1 MTSSDQPRAFPVVLV
16 PYDPAWPGMFEA
28 EHTALR
34 TALADL
40 EPDIEHV
47 GSTSVPGLAA
57 KPKIDILVG
66 LRTWGDLASAVE
78 RLLGIGYEHE
88 EQIDVPR
95 HRSMKRGHPTT
106 HRVHLVER
114 HGEQWHDLLSFRDA
128 LRADLGLRGRYAELK
143 RDLALEHRDD
153 HHAYSV
159 GKAPFIQAAI
169 EQARSARL
177 PRGWFGMD
185 LRSER
190 TQAMLARYPL
200 LASMQE
206 VMWGSARMR
215 FRFELQPP
223 EDEHVGNVRCAAFS
237 GNRVLVIDTEEWGL
251 TAFPG
256 GTLEPGEG
264 WREALRR
271 ELLEEAGARPLSVH
285 VVGRLHFWSGFD
297 APYRPHLPHP
307 EFHQVVTYAEVELV
321 AEPTDP
327 PGGEHV
333 LSAEMSPIDEAIQRI
348 RVGSRFDAE
357 LLSFVAEV
365 RRAR

>member
-1 MTSSDQPRAFPVVLV
+1 
-16 PYDPAWPGMFEA
+16 MFDA

-34 TALADL
+34 AALADL

-66 LRTWGDLASAVE
+66 LRTWGDLTSAVE

-88 EQIDVPR
+88 GQIDVPR
-95 HRSMKRGHPTT
+95 HLSMKRGRPTT

-114 HGEQWHDLLSFRDA
+114 REEQWDEVLCFRDT
-128 LRADLGLRGRYAELK
+128 LRADPDLRRRYAELK
-143 RDLALEHRDD
+143 QELALEHQDD
-153 HHAYSV
+153 HQAYSL
-159 GKAPFIQAAI
+159 GKGPFIQAVI
-169 EQARSARL
+169 ERARSARL

-185 LRSER
+185 PRSER
-190 TQAMLARYPL
+190 TQDMLTRYPL

-215 FRFELQPP
+215 FRFELEPP

-237 GNRVLVIDTEEWGL
+237 GNRVLVIDTEEWGV

-256 GTLEPGEG
+256 GMLEPGEG
-264 WREALRR
+264 WLEALRR
-271 ELLEEAGARPLSVH
+271 ELLEEAGARPLSIE
-285 VVGRLHFWSGFD
+285 VVGRLHFWSGFE
-297 APYRPHLPHP
+297 APYRPHQPHP

-321 AEPTDP
+321 GEPTNP

-333 LSAEMSPIDEAIQRI
+333 LSAEMNPIDEAIERI

-365 RRAR
+365 RRTR

>member
-1 MTSSDQPRAFPVVLV
+1 
-16 PYDPAWPGMFEA
+16 MFEA

-47 GSTSVPGLAA
+47 GSTSVPGLTA

-95 HRSMKRGHPTT
+95 HLSMKRGHPTT

-114 HGEQWHDLLSFRDA
+114 REEKWDEVLSFRDT
-128 LRADLGLRGRYAELK
+128 LRADPDLRARYAELK
-143 RDLALEHRDD
+143 QELALQHRDD
-153 HHAYSV
+153 HDAYSS
-159 GKAPFIQAAI
+159 GKRPFIEAAI
-169 EQARSARL
+169 ARERAARL
-177 PRGWFGMD
+177 RHAWLGDP
-185 LRSER
+185 RSER
-190 TQAMLARYPL
+190 AREMLAHYPL

-271 ELLEEAGARPLSVH
+271 ELLEEAGARPLSVE

-297 APYRPHLPHP
+297 APYQPHLPHP

-321 AEPTDP
+321 GEPTDP

-333 LSAEMSPIDEAIQRI
+333 LSAEMSPIDVAIERI